1 MSGQDRREFPR
12 YKAPDVIAM
21 ARVPDSPL
29 DFYFKVSDMSQRGMA
44 LMTWSTEGFPLEMD
58 RVLDLEVYSHLG
70 SIACR
75 AIVVRPIRS
84 EDEQLLGVG
93 VNLYGFEDPDL
104 PVWNQIIGY
113 FAQLEED
120 TRDIE

>member
-1 MSGQDRREFPR
+1 MSGQERREYPR

-29 DFYFKVSDMSQRGMA
+29 DFYFKVSDMSRCGMA
-44 LMTWSTEGFPLEMD
+44 LLTWSTEGFPLEMD

-75 AIVVRPIRS
+75 AIVVRPLRS
-84 EDEQLLGVG
+84 PEDQLLGVG

-104 PVWNQIIGY
+104 PVWDQIIDC
-113 FAQLEED
+113 FAKLEED